1 MTTTQIKQAGAAS
14 HVFGSTVSVV
24 TGTPALTDSAAGFDR
39 ILDVGRTVTTTN
51 TSGRKVLSV
60 TNAGAAVMDGNAT
73 GSSGPQTLTLA
84 AALVNVSKK
93 TGGYTDKTTSYV
105 ASLPAGFIAQA
116 QRALNEWTNCGG
128 TGTTA
133 TRCQKVLAAIGLVV
147 QET

>member
-24 TGTPALTDSAAGFDR
+24 SGQPSLVDSAGGFVAT
-39 ILDVGRTVTTTN
+39 DVGRTVTTTN

-60 TNAGAAVMDGNAT
+60 TDAGHAVMDGNAT
-73 GSSGPQTLTLA
+73 GTSGPQALTLA
-84 AALVNVSKK
+84 AALVNVTKK
-93 TGGYTDKTTSYV
+93 TGGYTDKTTTYMPTLV
-105 ASLPAGFIAQA
+105 PGYAQQA

-133 TRCQKVLAAIGLVV
+133 TRCQKVLAAVGLVV